1 MRQAIIELLPT
12 NYIGTPMAAIASSNK
27 RLKLFHN
34 ADRFIGMECVDPP
47 IESPRS
53 RAASACRPIASKTDI
68 VLEPLSAPLFRRA
81 SRRCSEIAVD

>member
-12 NYIGTPMAAIASSNK
+12 NYIGMPMAAIASSNR

-53 RAASACRPIASKTDI
+53 RQLGMQAHRVKTRY
-68 VLEPLSAPLFRRA
+68 SF
-81 SRRCSEIAVD
+81 